1 MILKIKIKRGEG
13 EDKDKGGTEK
23 TPAFEDKLV
32 AVAQLLDTP
41 EILSLSSLLFS
52 SLSLSSSS
60 LS

>member
-32 AVAQLLDTP
+32 AVAQLLDTS
-41 EILSLSSLLFS
+41 EILTL
-52 SLSLSSSS
+52 LSSSS
-60 LS
+60 SSSPLCS

>member
-32 AVAQLLDTP
+32 AVAQLLDTS
-41 EILSLSSLLFS
+41 EILTL
-52 SLSLSSSS
+52 LSLSSSS
-60 LS
+60 SSPLCS